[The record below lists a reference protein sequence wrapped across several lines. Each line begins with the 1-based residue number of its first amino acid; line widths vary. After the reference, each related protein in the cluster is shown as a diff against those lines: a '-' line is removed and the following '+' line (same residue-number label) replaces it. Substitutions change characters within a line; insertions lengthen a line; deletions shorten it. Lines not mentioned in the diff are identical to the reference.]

1 MRRNGHVLIIDD
13 QQEWRDEPPEILV
26 RAGYNA
32 VAVPTVSDALTQLD
46 QNIYHVMI
54 VDIRMDASDQSN
66 VEGIDLLKQLEQR
79 GLNEATKVI
88 MLSSYGDMEKI
99 RIAFRDYDVADFMEK
114 RDFNKATFLKTVER
128 VFTDKVKINLDLEIH
143 WQENS
148 TPQQAVQHLLM
159 SDALVESDAAL
170 QQQMVDEL
178 EDLLCRLFHKAR
190 SVLVRPMKDGRSGTN
205 VLRVQPFYNN
215 GGGHAVVV
223 KFGDV
228 HLVQKEYDN
237 YVQCVQTYLGG
248 GRNTAIQEVRR
259 TPHLGGIIYSLLGT
273 THEQLMDFGEFYASY
288 DIDSIC
294 GAIDKLLFDTCD
306 SWYASRGSLQI
317 LDLTESYQR
326 TLNGSLDTLARAA
339 FDRLHIA
346 QTRERLYFLDLSDSS
361 ARSFINPLTA
371 ITGKVF
377 ARATFECITH
387 GDFHHHNILVD
398 KNGHIW
404 LIDFQETARSHILRD
419 VAILDAVVRF
429 QLLPAEKATLE
440 ERLRMEEALCSITR
454 FSQVNKLTSA
464 FTTKN
469 QELAHAYDTVVHL
482 RKTAAKLVELNPEDD
497 IDEYYIALLYTALNT
512 LRYSSLSPVQLEHA
526 LLSASLLAG
535 RLSLAAVRP

>member
-13 QQEWRDEPPEILV
+13 QQEWRDEPPEILE

-46 QNIYHVMI
+46 RNIYHVMI

-66 VEGIDLLKQLEQR
+66 VEGIDLLKQLGQR

-88 MLSSYGDMEKI
+88 MLSSHGDMEKI
-99 RIAFRDYDVADFMEK
+99 RIAFRDYDVADFLEK

-128 VFTDKVKINLDLEIH
+128 VFTDKVKINLNLEIR

-148 TPQQAVQHLLM
+148 TPQQAVQHLLVG
-159 SDALVESDAAL
+159 DTLVESDPAL
-170 QQQMVDEL
+170 QQQIVNEL

-223 KFGDV
+223 KFGDAY
-228 HLVQKEYDN
+228 LVQKEYDN
-237 YVQCVQTYLGG
+237 YVQYVQTYLGG

-273 THEQLMDFGEFYASY
+273 THEQLMDFGEFYASCDR
-288 DIDSIC
+288 DIIC
-294 GAIDKLLFDTCD
+294 DAIDTLLFDTCD

-317 LDLTESYQR
+317 LDLTENYQR
-326 TLNGSLDTLARAA
+326 TLNGSPDTDI
-339 FDRLHIA
+339 FDRLRVA
-346 QTRERLYFLDLSDSS
+346 QRKERLYFLALADSS
-361 ARSFINPLTA
+361 ARSFINPFAA
-371 ITGKVF
+371 IAGVVF
-377 ARATFECITH
+377 SRATFECVTH

-398 KNGHIW
+398 KSGHIW

-440 ERLRMEEALCSITR
+440 ERLRMEEALCSIGH
-454 FSQVNKLTSA
+454 FSQVEDLASA
-464 FTTKN
+464 FTPANAEQAK
-469 QELAHAYDTVVHL
+469 AYDIVVHL

-497 IDEYYIALLYTALNT
+497 MDEYYIALLYTALNT

-535 RLSLAAVRP
+535 RLSPAKGNL